1 MLSAL
6 LGTKLGMTQY
16 IHEDG
21 TVSAVTA
28 IRVGPCTVTQVK
40 TAVTDGYDAVQIGYE
55 EIPERKLNKPRLGH
69 LSKNGINPVRH
80 LREVRTRGGGDMP
93 EVGSV
98 VTADQVFEVGESVDL
113 TARSKGKGF
122 AGGVKRWHFRGGPKT
137 HGQGDR
143 LRAPGS
149 IGAGTTPGR
158 VRKGLK
164 MAGQMGNK
172 RTTQKSGL
180 VVAVDAERNLLF
192 VRGSAPG
199 APDGIVLVRKK
210 ASR

>member
-40 TAVTDGYDAVQIGYE
+40 TAATDGYDAVQIGYE
-55 EIPERKLNKPRLGH
+55 AVPERKLNGPRMGH
-69 LSKNGINPVRH
+69 LSRNDIGPLRH
-80 LREVRTRGGGDMP
+80 LREVRAQGDMP
-93 EVGSV
+93 EVGTV
-98 VTADQVFEVGESVDL
+98 VTADQVFEVGEQVDL

-143 LRAPGS
+143 WRAPGS
-149 IGAGTTPGR
+149 VGAGTTPGR

-199 APDGIVLVRKK
+199 APEGIVLVRKK

>member
-6 LGTKLGMTQY
+6 IGTKLGMTQY

-28 IRVGPCTVTQVK
+28 IKVGPCTVTQVK
-40 TAVTDGYDAVQIGYE
+40 TAASDGYDAVQIGYE
-55 EIPERKLNKPRLGH
+55 EIPERKLTRPRLGH
-69 LSKNGINPVRH
+69 LSKNSISPLRH
-80 LREVRTRGGGDMP
+80 LREVRERGGDLP
-93 EVGSV
+93 AVGTV
-98 VTADQVFEVGESVDL
+98 VTADQVFEVGELVDL
-113 TARSKGKGF
+113 TAKSKGKGF

-143 LRAPGS
+143 WRAPGS

-180 VVAVDAERNLLF
+180 VVAVDAERNLVF
-192 VRGSAPG
+192 IRGSAPG
-199 APDGIVLVRKK
+199 APEGIVLVRKK

>member
-1 MLSAL
+1 MLTAL

-28 IRVGPCTVTQVK
+28 LRVGPCTVTQIK
-40 TAVTDGYDAVQIGYE
+40 SATTDGYDAVQIGYQDT
-55 EIPERKLNKPRLGH
+55 PERKLTQPRRGH
-69 LSKNGINPVRH
+69 LSKNGIAPLRH
-80 LREVRTRGGGDMP
+80 LREVRAQEGQTP
-93 EVGSV
+93 EVGAV
-98 VTADQVFEVGESVDL
+98 ITADMVFQPGELVDL

-143 LRAPGS
+143 WRAPGS

-180 VVAVDAERNLLF
+180 IVAVDAGRNLLF

-199 APDGIVLVRKK
+199 APDGLVLVRKK

>member
-28 IRVGPCTVTQVK
+28 IQVGPCTVTQVK
-40 TAVTDGYDAVQIGYE
+40 TAASDGYDAVQIGYE
-55 EIPERKLNKPRLGH
+55 EVPERKMNGPRLGH
-69 LSKNGINPVRH
+69 LSKNSINPLRH
-80 LREVRTRGGGDMP
+80 LREVRAQGDMP
-93 EVGSV
+93 EVGTV
-98 VTADQVFEVGESVDL
+98 VTADQVFEAGELVDL
-113 TARSKGKGF
+113 TAKSKGKGF

-143 LRAPGS
+143 WRAPGS
-149 IGAGTTPGR
+149 VGAGTTPGR

-180 VVAVDAERNLLF
+180 VVAVDGERNLVF

-210 ASR
+210 AVR

>member
-28 IRVGPCTVTQVK
+28 IQVGPCTVTQVK
-40 TAVTDGYDAVQIGYE
+40 TAATDGYDAVQIGYE
-55 EIPERKLNKPRLGH
+55 AVPERKLNSPRIGH
-69 LSKNGINPVRH
+69 LSKNDISPLRH
-80 LREVRTRGGGDMP
+80 LREVRAQGDMP
-93 EVGSV
+93 EVGTV
-98 VTADQVFEVGESVDL
+98 VTADQVFEVGEQVDL

-143 LRAPGS
+143 WRAPGS
-149 IGAGTTPGR
+149 VGAGTTPGR

>member
-28 IRVGPCTVTQVK
+28 IKVGPCTVTQVK
-40 TAVTDGYDAVQIGYE
+40 TAASDGYDAVQIGYE
-55 EIPERKLNKPRLGH
+55 DVPERKLNKPRQGH
-69 LSKNGINPVRH
+69 LSKNDINPLRH
-80 LREVRTRGGGDMP
+80 LREVRERDGDLP
-93 EVGSV
+93 AVGTV
-98 VTADQVFEVGESVDL
+98 VTADQVFEVGELVDL
-113 TARSKGKGF
+113 TAKSKGKGF

-143 LRAPGS
+143 WRAPGS

-180 VVAVDAERNLLF
+180 VVAVDAERNLVF
-192 VRGSAPG
+192 IRGSAPG
-199 APDGIVLVRKK
+199 APEGIVLVRKK

>member
-1 MLSAL
+1 
-6 LGTKLGMTQY
+6 MTQY

-55 EIPERKLNKPRLGH
+55 EIPERKLNGPRRGH
-69 LSKNGINPVRH
+69 LSKNDISPLRH
-80 LREVRTRGGGDMP
+80 LREVRAQGDMP
-93 EVGSV
+93 EVGTV
-98 VTADQVFEVGESVDL
+98 VTADQVFEVGEQVDL
-113 TARSKGKGF
+113 TAKSKGKGF

-143 LRAPGS
+143 WRAPGS
-149 IGAGTTPGR
+149 VGAGTTPGR

-180 VVAVDAERNLLF
+180 VVAVDVEHNLVF

>member
-28 IRVGPCTVTQVK
+28 IKVGPCTVTQVK
-40 TAVTDGYDAVQIGYE
+40 TAASDGYDAVQIGYE
-55 EIPERKLNKPRLGH
+55 GVPERKLNKPRQGH
-69 LSKNGINPVRH
+69 LTKNSINPLRH
-80 LREVRTRGGGDMP
+80 LREVRERGGDLP
-93 EVGSV
+93 AVGTV
-98 VTADQVFEVGESVDL
+98 VTADQVFEVGELVDL
-113 TARSKGKGF
+113 TAKSKGKGF

-143 LRAPGS
+143 WRAPGS

-180 VVAVDAERNLLF
+180 VVAVDAERNLVF
-192 VRGSAPG
+192 IRGSAPG
-199 APDGIVLVRKK
+199 APEGIVLVRKK

>member
-28 IRVGPCTVTQVK
+28 IKVGPCTVTQVK
-40 TAVTDGYDAVQIGYE
+40 TAASDGYDAVQIGYE
-55 EIPERKLNKPRLGH
+55 DVPERKLNKPRQGH
-69 LSKNGINPVRH
+69 LTKNSISPLRH
-80 LREVRTRGGGDMP
+80 LREVRERDGDLP
-93 EVGSV
+93 AVGTV
-98 VTADQVFEVGESVDL
+98 VTADQVFEVGELVDL
-113 TARSKGKGF
+113 TAKSKGKGF

-143 LRAPGS
+143 WRAPGS

-180 VVAVDAERNLLF
+180 VVAVDAERNLVF
-192 VRGSAPG
+192 IRGSAPG
-199 APDGIVLVRKK
+199 APEGIVLVRKK

>member
-28 IRVGPCTVTQVK
+28 IQVGPCTVTQVK
-40 TAVTDGYDAVQIGYE
+40 TAVSDGYDAVQIGYG
-55 EIPERKLNKPRLGH
+55 EIPERKLNGPRTGH
-69 LSKNGINPVRH
+69 LAKNGIGPLRH
-80 LREVRTRGGGDMP
+80 LREVRAQGGETP
-93 EVGSV
+93 VVGTV
-98 VTADQVFEVGESVDL
+98 VTADQVFEAGELVDL
-113 TARSKGKGF
+113 TAKSKGKGF
-122 AGGVKRWHFRGGPKT
+122 AGGVKRWHFRGGPRT

-149 IGAGTTPGR
+149 VGAGTTPGR

-180 VVAVDAERNLLF
+180 VVAVDGERNLVF

-199 APDGIVLVRKK
+199 APEGIVLVRKK
-210 ASR
+210 AVR

>member
-28 IRVGPCTVTQVK
+28 IKVGPCTVTQVK
-40 TAVTDGYDAVQIGYE
+40 TAASDGYDAVQIGYE
-55 EIPERKLNKPRLGH
+55 DVPERKLNKPRQGH
-69 LSKNGINPVRH
+69 LSKNDINPLRH
-80 LREVRTRGGGDMP
+80 LREVRERGGDLP
-93 EVGSV
+93 AVGTV
-98 VTADQVFEVGESVDL
+98 VTADQVFEVGELVDL
-113 TARSKGKGF
+113 TAKSKGKGF

-143 LRAPGS
+143 WRAPGS

-180 VVAVDAERNLLF
+180 VVAVDAERNLVF
-192 VRGSAPG
+192 IRGSAPG
-199 APDGIVLVRKK
+199 APEGIVLVRKK

>member
-1 MLSAL
+1 
-6 LGTKLGMTQY
+6 
-16 IHEDG
+16 
-21 TVSAVTA
+21 
-28 IRVGPCTVTQVK
+28 
-40 TAVTDGYDAVQIGYE
+40 
-55 EIPERKLNKPRLGH
+55 
-69 LSKNGINPVRH
+69 
-80 LREVRTRGGGDMP
+80 MP
-93 EVGSV
+93 EVGTV
-98 VTADQVFEVGESVDL
+98 VTADQVFEVGEQVDL

-143 LRAPGS
+143 WRAPGS
-149 IGAGTTPGR
+149 VGAGTTPGR

>member
-28 IRVGPCTVTQVK
+28 IRVGPCTVTQIK
-40 TAVTDGYDAVQIGYE
+40 TAVSDGYDAVQIGYE
-55 EIPERKLNKPRLGH
+55 EVRERKLTRPSRGH
-69 LSKNGINPVRH
+69 LSKNNISPLRH
-80 LREVRTRGGGDMP
+80 LREVRVHNGAAP
-93 EVGSV
+93 EVGTV
-98 VTADQVFEVGESVDL
+98 ITADQVFEPGERVDL

-143 LRAPGS
+143 WRAPGS

-164 MAGQMGNK
+164 MAGHMGNK

-180 VVAVDAERNLLF
+180 VVAVDTERNLLF
-192 VRGSAPG
+192 VRGSTPG
-199 APDGIVLVRKK
+199 AADGLVLIRKK
-210 ASR
+210 ASY

>member
-28 IRVGPCTVTQVK
+28 IRVGPCTITQVK
-40 TAVTDGYDAVQIGYE
+40 TAASDGYDAVQIGYE
-55 EIPERKLNKPRLGH
+55 DIPERKLNKPRQGH
-69 LSKNGINPVRH
+69 LSKNDIGSLRH
-80 LREVRTRGGGDMP
+80 LREVRAQSGDMP
-93 EVGSV
+93 PVGTV
-98 VTADQVFEVGESVDL
+98 VTADQVFEVGEQVDL
-113 TARSKGKGF
+113 TAKSKGKGF

-143 LRAPGS
+143 WRAPGS

-164 MAGQMGNK
+164 MAGQMGK
-172 RTTQKSGL
+172 
-180 VVAVDAERNLLF
+180 
-192 VRGSAPG
+192 
-199 APDGIVLVRKK
+199 
-210 ASR
+210 

>member
-28 IRVGPCTVTQVK
+28 IKVGPCTVTQVK
-40 TAVTDGYDAVQIGYE
+40 TAASDGYDAVQIGYE
-55 EIPERKLNKPRLGH
+55 EIPERKLTRPRLGH
-69 LSKNGINPVRH
+69 LSKNSISPLRH
-80 LREVRTRGGGDMP
+80 LREVRERDGDLP
-93 EVGSV
+93 SVGTV
-98 VTADQVFEVGESVDL
+98 VTADQVFEVGELVDL
-113 TARSKGKGF
+113 TAKSKGKGF

-143 LRAPGS
+143 WRAPGS

-180 VVAVDAERNLLF
+180 VVAVDAERNLVF
-192 VRGSAPG
+192 IRGSAPG
-199 APDGIVLVRKK
+199 APEGIVLVRKK